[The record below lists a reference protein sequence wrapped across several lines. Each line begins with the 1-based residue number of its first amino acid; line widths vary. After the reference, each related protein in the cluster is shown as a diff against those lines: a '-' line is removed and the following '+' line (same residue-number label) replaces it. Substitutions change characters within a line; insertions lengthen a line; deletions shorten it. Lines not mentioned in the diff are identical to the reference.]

1 MTPVSYTSRPARTG
15 TYPLVLSFV
24 ALSLALLL
32 AACGGGGKKNSAQ
45 SATTTTRPKVLDV
58 KTSVLK
64 IGSVDIQSAGP
75 TNPIDTPTGRAVLG
89 AAQAYVDDAVFAP
102 LKTGRLGNGYPG
114 LFHPALKTAVTGA
127 DQLALTDLEIGKV
140 TKLTTTATPV
150 HLSSLEGTLGEVM
163 YVATNF
169 DLTMKATGDTGPLT
183 ITRHIELT
191 YAKNGSAWH
200 VNAYRVQAIRKAT
213 AGTTTTTA
221 TRGTT
226 P

>member
-1 MTPVSYTSRPARTG
+1 MTPVPHPSRPVRTG
-15 TYPLVLSFV
+15 TYTLVLS
-24 ALSLALLL
+24 LLL
-32 AACGGGGKKNSAQ
+32 LGAACGGGKKSTSQ
-45 SATTTTRPKVLDV
+45 SVSTTTRPKVLDV

-64 IGSVDIQSAGP
+64 IGSVDIESAGP
-75 TNPIDTPTGRAVLG
+75 NNPIDTPTGRAVLE

-102 LKTGRLGNGYPG
+102 LKTGKLGTGYPG
-114 LFHPALKTAVTGA
+114 LFDSTLKPAVIGA
-127 DQLALTDLEIGKV
+127 DQPALTDLEIGKV
-140 TKLTTTATPV
+140 TKLSTTATPV

-169 DLTMKATGDTGPLT
+169 DLTMEATGDTGPLT

-191 YAKNGSAWH
+191 YAKTGSAWH